1 MQEIYIL
8 LIQWLSSCYD
18 LAVAVTISI
27 KATSMKTT
35 NKGLERSGCSFK
47 RARCASFVTNTVL
60 RLLGSGVEAGAEV
73 PEPVTCF
80 RNSLGPHPTL
90 Y

>member
-1 MQEIYIL
+1 M
-8 LIQWLSSCYD
+8 
-18 LAVAVTISI
+18 T
-27 KATSMKTT
+27 TT
-35 NKGLERSGCSFK
+35 NKVLERSRCSFQP
-47 RARCASFVTNTVL
+47 ARCASFVTNTVL

-80 RNSLGPHPTL
+80 CNSLDLPPTL